1 MMAWIGEHL
10 AVFLFILLAALLFTG
25 YPVAFVLGGIAIFFG
40 AIGIVFDVFQPMQ
53 FFNLLPRIWGGIAA
67 NPILVAVPMFIF
79 MGTVLERSGV
89 ANDLLHALQVITRR
103 IPGGLAMSVT
113 LMGTIMAATTGIVG
127 ASVVMLTL
135 VALPA
140 MMERGYQ
147 KELAVG
153 TIASAGTLGILIP
166 PSIMLV
172 IMGDLLQVS
181 VGTLFAAAVLPGL
194 MLSVLYLV
202 YICALSFWRPEL
214 APPLPDHIGPKNAA
228 EFWIMIL
235 KSFVPPTFLIVLV
248 LGSIFGGWATPTE
261 AAGVGA
267 AGALILAWFNG
278 RLSLKE
284 LNAMI
289 ESAALTNALVFF
301 IFFGATLFAYI
312 FRALGGDDIVHAVL
326 KALGLDTGWEILLF
340 VMALVFVL
348 GFFFD
353 WIEICLIVL
362 PIFAPVLKGIDF
374 GPHLGE
380 GGVIVFLAWF
390 IILMSVN
397 LQTSFLTPPFGFT
410 LFYMKGTVPPSIT
423 MAHIY
428 RGIVPFVV
436 LQAMGLVMLLAA
448 PELALWL
455 PRKAG
460 FLSY

>member
-1 MMAWIGEHL
+1 MMEWLGEHL
-10 AVFLFILLAALLFTG
+10 AVFLFIALAVLLFSG
-25 YPVAFVLGGIAIFFG
+25 YPVAFVLGGMAIFFG
-40 AIGIVFDVFQPMQ
+40 AIGIALDVFQPLQ
-53 FFNLLPRIWGGIAA
+53 FFNLLPRIWGGVAA

-140 MMERGYQ
+140 MLERGYQ
-147 KELAVG
+147 KELTVG

-181 VGTLFAAAVLPGL
+181 VGTLFAAAVFPGL
-194 MLSVLYLV
+194 LLSLLYLV
-202 YICALSFWRPEL
+202 YICALSFWKPEL
-214 APPLPDHIGPKNAA
+214 APPLPADIGPKNAA
-228 EFWIMIL
+228 EFWSLIL

-261 AAGVGA
+261 AAGVGS
-267 AGALILAWFNG
+267 AGALILAWWNG
-278 RLSLKE
+278 KLSFKE

-289 ESAALTNALVFF
+289 ESSALTNALVFF

-312 FRALGGDDIVHAVL
+312 FRALGGDEIVIGAL
-326 KALGLDTGWEILLF
+326 KALGLHTGWQVLTF
-340 VMALVFVL
+340 VMVLVFVL

-362 PIFAPVLKGIDF
+362 PVFAPVLKAIDF

-380 GGVIVFLAWF
+380 GGVIVFLTWF

-428 RGIVPFVV
+428 RGIIPFVV
-436 LQAMGLVMLLAA
+436 LQVIGLIVTMAW

-455 PRKAG
+455 PRKVG
-460 FLSY
+460 FLS

>member
-1 MMAWIGEHL
+1 
-10 AVFLFILLAALLFTG
+10 
-25 YPVAFVLGGIAIFFG
+25 
-40 AIGIVFDVFQPMQ
+40 
-53 FFNLLPRIWGGIAA
+53 
-67 NPILVAVPMFIF
+67 
-79 MGTVLERSGV
+79 
-89 ANDLLHALQVITRR
+89 
-103 IPGGLAMSVT
+103 MSVT

-140 MMERGYQ
+140 MMARGYQ

-181 VGTLFAAAVLPGL
+181 VGTLFAAAVFPGL
-194 MLSVLYLV
+194 LLSVLYLV
-202 YICALSFWRPEL
+202 YIGALSFWKPEL
-214 APPLPDHIGPKNAA
+214 APPLPADMGPKNAR
-228 EFWIMIL
+228 EFWSLML
-235 KSFVPPTFLIVLV
+235 KSFVPPTFLITLV

-267 AGALILAWFNG
+267 AGALALAWWNG
-278 RLSLKE
+278 RLSLKS
-284 LNAMI
+284 LNGMI

-301 IFFGATLFAYI
+301 IFFGATLFAFVY
-312 FRALGGDDIVHAVL
+312 RALGGDDIVHEAL
-326 KALGLDTGWEILLF
+326 KALGLHTGWPILTF
-340 VMALVFVL
+340 VMGLVFVL

-362 PIFAPVLKGIDF
+362 PVFAPILKQVDF

-380 GGVIVFLAWF
+380 GGAIVFVTWF

-423 MAHIY
+423 MSHIY
-428 RGIVPFVV
+428 RGIVPFVI
-436 LQAMGLVMLLAA
+436 LQMIGLAVTMMF

-455 PRKAG
+455 PRKVG
-460 FLSY
+460 FLS

>member
-1 MMAWIGEHL
+1 VVTWIGEHL
-10 AVFLFILLAALLFTG
+10 SVFLFIVLAVLLFTG
-25 YPVAFVLGGIAIFFG
+25 YPVAFVLGGVAIFFG
-40 AIGIVFDVFQPMQ
+40 AIGILFDVFQPMQ
-53 FFNLLPRIWGGIAA
+53 FFNLLPRIWGGVAA

-103 IPGGLAMSVT
+103 VPGGLAMSVT

-140 MMERGYQ
+140 MMQRGYQ

-181 VGTLFAAAVLPGL
+181 VGTLFAAAVFPGL
-194 MLSVLYLV
+194 LLSVLYLV
-202 YICALSFWRPEL
+202 YICALSFMKPEL
-214 APPLPDHIGPKNAA
+214 APPLPADVGPKNAA
-228 EFWIMIL
+228 EFWSMIL
-235 KSFVPPTFLIVLV
+235 KSFLPPTFLITLV

-278 RLSLKE
+278 KTSFRE

-289 ESAALTNALVFF
+289 ESSALTNALVFF
-301 IFFGATLFAYI
+301 IFFGATLFAFV
-312 FRALGGDDIVHAVL
+312 FRALGGDEVVTGTL
-326 KALGLDTGWEILLF
+326 KALGLDTGWEILVF
-340 VMALVFVL
+340 VMVLVFIL

-362 PIFAPVLKGIDF
+362 PVFAPVLKGIDF
-374 GPHLGE
+374 GAHLGE
-380 GGVIVFLAWF
+380 GGVVVFLTWF

-428 RGIVPFVV
+428 RGIIPFVV
-436 LQAMGLVMLLAA
+436 LQVLGLVFTMAL

-455 PRKAG
+455 PRKVG
-460 FLSY
+460 FLNF